1 MARIRARDPQAMG
14 AFYDRYG
21 RAAYTII
28 LRIVNDPTAAEDVLA
43 ETFIKAWNRLGGLKE
58 DRPIELGLWVLN
70 LARNNA
76 FEYLRSTR
84 GWLGN
89 SLPKL
94 GALENLSLFQDGMRD
109 RDSASWRMLQNAFS
123 SLSGHERQVMELA
136 CFDGLSPAEM
146 SIRLE
151 QSPPEI
157 KNWIAAALAKLSG
170 SGVGS

>member
-1 MARIRARDPQAMG
+1 MG

-28 LRIVNDPTAAEDVLA
+28 LRIVNDPSAAEDVLA

-58 DRPIELGLWVLN
+58 ALIELNLWILN

-76 FEYLRSTR
+76 FEYLRSSR

-94 GALENLSLFQDGMRD
+94 DALENLSLFQNAVRD
-109 RDSASWRMLQNAFS
+109 RDPAQWRILQSAFS
-123 SLSGHERQVMELA
+123 ILSGHERQVMELA

-151 QSPPEI
+151 QSPPEV
-157 KNWIAAALAKLSG
+157 KNWIASALAKLSG
-170 SGVGS
+170 AR

>member
-1 MARIRARDPQAMG
+1 MG

-28 LRIVNDPTAAEDVLA
+28 LRIVNDPSAAEDVLA
-43 ETFIKAWNRLGGLKE
+43 ETFIKAWNRLGGLRE
-58 DRPIELGLWVLN
+58 DASIELNLWILN

-94 GALENLSLFQDGMRD
+94 GALENLSLFQDTMRD
-109 RDSASWRMLQNAFS
+109 RDPAQWRILQNAFS
-123 SLSGHERQVMELA
+123 NLSGHERHVMELA

-157 KNWIAAALAKLSG
+157 KNWIESALAKLS
-170 SGVGS
+170 SAR

>member
-1 MARIRARDPQAMG
+1 MG

-28 LRIVNDPTAAEDVLA
+28 LRIVNDPSAAEDVLA

-58 DRPIELGLWVLN
+58 DARIELNLWILN

-94 GALENLSLFQDGMRD
+94 GALENLSLFQDVARNRD
-109 RDSASWRMLQNAFS
+109 PAQWRILQNAFS

-157 KNWIAAALAKLSG
+157 KNWITSALAKLSAAR
-170 SGVGS
+170 

>member
-1 MARIRARDPQAMG
+1 MG

-21 RAAYTII
+21 RTAYTII
-28 LRIVNDPTAAEDVLA
+28 LRIVNDPSAAEDVLA

-58 DRPIELGLWVLN
+58 DAPIELNLWILN

-94 GALENLSLFQDGMRD
+94 GALENLSLFQDAARD
-109 RDSASWRMLQNAFS
+109 RNPAQWRILQNAFS
-123 SLSGHERQVMELA
+123 ILSGHERQVMELA

-157 KNWIAAALAKLSG
+157 KNWITSALAKLSG
-170 SGVGS
+170 RGVRS